1 MRSLVTVMLAV
12 LGLTRAAAAQPAVT
26 PPSPAPGSEALPS
39 RDDEID
45 EGAAQLLALGATAA
59 SYGALVVAAQLQEGG
74 GRNVMFAAGALGTL
88 IAPSTGRW
96 YARSRGL
103 RGLGLRLAGAA
114 TGVLAIGA
122 AIEQCGLFSEGDCEA
137 AGATV
142 LGVTALALY
151 VGGTID
157 DLVMARRDA
166 RRHNERLRRAGQLGR
181 VEQVVLVP
189 MMRPG
194 DSVGLAV
201 AARF

>member
-1 MRSLVTVMLAV
+1 MRSIAIATLAV
-12 LGLTRAAAAQPAVT
+12 LALARTAAAQPAVAPSS
-26 PPSPAPGSEALPS
+26 PPAAPGAELAPS
-39 RDDEID
+39 RDDEVSED
-45 EGAAQLLALGATAA
+45 AALLVAIGATAA
-59 SYGALVVAAQLQEGG
+59 SYGALGIASQLQDGG
-74 GRNVMFAAGALGTL
+74 ARNAMFAAGALGTL

-103 RGLGLRLAGAA
+103 RGLGLRLAGAG
-114 TGVLAIGA
+114 TGALAVALLIG
-122 AIEQCGLFSEGDCEA
+122 QCGIFADDDCEA
-137 AGATV
+137 GGAAV

-166 RRHNERLRRAGQLGR
+166 RRHNERLRRVGPLER
-181 VEQVVLVP
+181 VVLVP
-189 MMRPG
+189 MVRPG